1 MSSNLP
7 RITQKIF
14 AENAGDNIGQFGS
27 ALSGTANRTGDI
39 EAIQALPAWGQGW
52 AGAVISERDY
62 PPLEEMTGV
71 QKVFSQQIAYILQ
84 KGMPEWDNGTTYFQN
99 DMCRVGSMFYYS
111 KTDNNTGNNPDTD
124 KTNWGR
130 WNPAEGTYANI
141 DLSNL
146 SSSGQAILDSKL
158 NHTQVTNCILANNGA
173 EITKQ
178 SYEGAAYVN
187 NGCTVSEAEVVSGFG
202 ANNFILLNKTMTDS
216 NTFVMTIP
224 FKVNSTGGVQPL
236 AAINN
241 QDNCIQL
248 DGGVL
253 SLKYNGLEL
262 KGTVTVSTATQ
273 YYAILTRTE
282 TGYTLELKNS
292 LEEESEVLDTI
303 NLTSTAGYFGGKSI
317 YLGVDKSG
325 NFLKGEINLA
335 QLTITSGAEAYWNNT
350 ATSDFETVTLS
361 GSLQVLMPN
370 GRNADQTLKNVEQTI
385 TLNDVLLF
393 NNSTDS
399 SKTVLV
405 KQDGEVMIR
414 DFYAESDNA
423 PEIPLNGIWFDTDNN
438 IMYTQLNTYPN
449 FINSGVIVENGVVS
463 GFSEEDYLQLPEQ
476 YNLGG
481 NWDITLAVTPA
492 STTPTEPTQSTDAT
506 TPTDATSDTTPT
518 EPTEAT
524 PCGLIGNIEVSGEN
538 YIPDGVGLIYDGAGS
553 VTAVFRRADVYNVR
567 KTVVLSTAYEV
578 QKGTGETAEY
588 GYVQTAG
595 DEGSYVAA
603 DTQVYADSRFSTPLE
618 TAATDTWQYTGET
631 QENTQTLDGYTKTAG
646 STLVPGETVIYS
658 DANCTS
664 VQGTASGTDYVYTGA
679 TSVSIIGTLTDTV
692 TAGQENSVLL
702 SYDGANY
709 KLNQKTLASTD
720 NIRNTIT
727 IPLGKALSTDGY
739 FTGTINLN
747 NSKFSFWTWNGVGE
761 AIADLVPFVGGKI
774 GSISIEQR
782 TIVPNIE
789 IKGTLANN
797 NGIFSGFSNEN
808 MIIIPKTFSPGT
820 EPWEMV
826 FKVTTGTS
834 FTKRQR
840 IACSWNQDGGA
851 ACFFLSFGHGSE
863 HFNNLWLDMR
873 LTSEDTGASK
883 LGTFEFQP
891 GTTYWI
897 KASFTGTRYIVAY
910 SLSGEPDSYTNDI
923 EISSTETLYVQD
935 TGLVLGHTENLNN
948 YQTEFFLGSIDLNKS
963 YININGEPWWK
974 WNALTQPTSTY
985 IIGAAVIDK
994 PLNLT
999 FKQMVLDAI
1008 QNANPIGRPIFCL
1021 NGETLGNNEIW
1032 LEGATVSRTTY
1043 AELFA
1048 FYGTTYGE
1056 GDGSTTFEL
1065 PDFRNRTLWGSDTFG
1080 YIEAGLPNI
1089 TGWFRLCGTEKIAI
1103 TSGAFVAGSVNEGMY
1118 GQGHENGLNPRVDFD
1133 ASRANPIYGN
1143 TDTVQPP
1150 AIQVRV
1156 KTRYK

>member
-1 MSSNLP
+1 
-7 RITQKIF
+7 
-14 AENAGDNIGQFGS
+14 
-27 ALSGTANRTGDI
+27 
-39 EAIQALPAWGQGW
+39 
-52 AGAVISERDY
+52 
-62 PPLEEMTGV
+62 
-71 QKVFSQQIAYILQ
+71 
-84 KGMPEWDNGTTYFQN
+84 
-99 DMCRVGSMFYYS
+99 
-111 KTDNNTGNNPDTD
+111 
-124 KTNWGR
+124 
-130 WNPAEGTYANI
+130 
-141 DLSNL
+141 
-146 SSSGQAILDSKL
+146 
-158 NHTQVTNCILANNGA
+158 
-173 EITKQ
+173 
-178 SYEGAAYVN
+178 
-187 NGCTVSEAEVVSGFG
+187 
-202 ANNFILLNKTMTDS
+202 
-216 NTFVMTIP
+216 
-224 FKVNSTGGVQPL
+224 
-236 AAINN
+236 
-241 QDNCIQL
+241 
-248 DGGVL
+248 
-253 SLKYNGLEL
+253 
-262 KGTVTVSTATQ
+262 
-273 YYAILTRTE
+273 
-282 TGYTLELKNS
+282 
-292 LEEESEVLDTI
+292 
-303 NLTSTAGYFGGKSI
+303 
-317 YLGVDKSG
+317 
-325 NFLKGEINLA
+325 
-335 QLTITSGAEAYWNNT
+335 
-350 ATSDFETVTLS
+350 
-361 GSLQVLMPN
+361 
-370 GRNADQTLKNVEQTI
+370 
-385 TLNDVLLF
+385 
-393 NNSTDS
+393 
-399 SKTVLV
+399 
-405 KQDGEVMIR
+405 MIR

-423 PEIPLNGIWFDTDNN
+423 PEVPLNGIWFDTDNN
-438 IMYTQLNTYPN
+438 VMNTQLNTYPN

-747 NSKFSFWTWNGVGE
+747 NSKFSFWIWKGVGE

-840 IACSWNQDGGA
+840 IACSWNQDGGT
-851 ACFFLSFGHGSE
+851 ACFFLSFGQGSE

-974 WNALTQPTSTY
+974 WNGLTQPTSTY
-985 IIGAAVIDK
+985 IIGTAVIDK
-994 PLNLT
+994 PLNLSG
-999 FKQMVLDAI
+999 ASS
-1008 QNANPIGRPIFCL
+1008 QNLSALPLFTMM
-1021 NGETLGNNEIW
+1021 EFDHV
-1032 LEGATVSRTTY
+1032 LEGADAIGWALQGALITMTYPDAVNNVIEAYANGVETTY
-1043 AELFA
+1043 REIPCKKATDGRYIADIAQKTTIDELFNTTGVA
-1048 FYGTTYGE
+1048 DFYILDSANNQFY
-1056 GDGSTTFEL
+1056 L
-1065 PDFRNRTLWGSDTFG
+1065 PRNKWFHQHTDSAE
-1080 YIEAGLPNI
+1080 YVNNYNAPGLPNI
-1089 TGWFRLCGTEKIAI
+1089 TGWFRLCGTEKVAI

-1118 GQGHENGLNPRVDFD
+1118 GQGHENGLNPRVDFN
-1133 ASRANPIYGN
+1133 ASYSNSIYGSS
-1143 TDTVQPP
+1143 TTVQPP
-1150 AIQVRV
+1150 SSNKLLYYKVGNNVVNQSAINVGNVLGEMLNKADTNLTNTIPSQSFKDMSVGWGIPDYASGVTISSGYTAPTDGWIQYYVGSNPKGACNIIVNGINVITWAMDGTVPSDRTATCYV
-1156 KTRYK
+1156 AKGDYITFYGSGNSQIAKFYPLKGVSNV

>member
-14 AENAGDNIGQFGS
+14 AENTKTNIGQFGS
-27 ALSGTANRTGDI
+27 AKNGSPFRTGDI
-39 EAIQALPAWGQGW
+39 QQIQALTAWGEGW
-52 AGAVISERDY
+52 DAAVISDRNY

-292 LEEESEVLDTI
+292 LEEESEALDTI
-303 NLTSTAGYFGGKSI
+303 TLTSTAGYFGGKSI

-405 KQDGEVMIR
+405 K
-414 DFYAESDNA
+414 
-423 PEIPLNGIWFDTDNN
+423 
-438 IMYTQLNTYPN
+438 
-449 FINSGVIVENGVVS
+449 
-463 GFSEEDYLQLPEQ
+463 
-476 YNLGG
+476 
-481 NWDITLAVTPA
+481 
-492 STTPTEPTQSTDAT
+492 
-506 TPTDATSDTTPT
+506 
-518 EPTEAT
+518 
-524 PCGLIGNIEVSGEN
+524 
-538 YIPDGVGLIYDGAGS
+538 
-553 VTAVFRRADVYNVR
+553 
-567 KTVVLSTAYEV
+567 
-578 QKGTGETAEY
+578 
-588 GYVQTAG
+588 
-595 DEGSYVAA
+595 
-603 DTQVYADSRFSTPLE
+603 
-618 TAATDTWQYTGET
+618 
-631 QENTQTLDGYTKTAG
+631 
-646 STLVPGETVIYS
+646 
-658 DANCTS
+658 
-664 VQGTASGTDYVYTGA
+664 
-679 TSVSIIGTLTDTV
+679 
-692 TAGQENSVLL
+692 
-702 SYDGANY
+702 
-709 KLNQKTLASTD
+709 
-720 NIRNTIT
+720 
-727 IPLGKALSTDGY
+727 
-739 FTGTINLN
+739 
-747 NSKFSFWTWNGVGE
+747 
-761 AIADLVPFVGGKI
+761 
-774 GSISIEQR
+774 
-782 TIVPNIE
+782 
-789 IKGTLANN
+789 
-797 NGIFSGFSNEN
+797 
-808 MIIIPKTFSPGT
+808 
-820 EPWEMV
+820 
-826 FKVTTGTS
+826 
-834 FTKRQR
+834 
-840 IACSWNQDGGA
+840 
-851 ACFFLSFGHGSE
+851 
-863 HFNNLWLDMR
+863 
-873 LTSEDTGASK
+873 
-883 LGTFEFQP
+883 
-891 GTTYWI
+891 
-897 KASFTGTRYIVAY
+897 
-910 SLSGEPDSYTNDI
+910 
-923 EISSTETLYVQD
+923 
-935 TGLVLGHTENLNN
+935 
-948 YQTEFFLGSIDLNKS
+948 
-963 YININGEPWWK
+963 
-974 WNALTQPTSTY
+974 
-985 IIGAAVIDK
+985 
-994 PLNLT
+994 
-999 FKQMVLDAI
+999 
-1008 QNANPIGRPIFCL
+1008 
-1021 NGETLGNNEIW
+1021 
-1032 LEGATVSRTTY
+1032 
-1043 AELFA
+1043 
-1048 FYGTTYGE
+1048 
-1056 GDGSTTFEL
+1056 
-1065 PDFRNRTLWGSDTFG
+1065 
-1080 YIEAGLPNI
+1080 
-1089 TGWFRLCGTEKIAI
+1089 
-1103 TSGAFVAGSVNEGMY
+1103 
-1118 GQGHENGLNPRVDFD
+1118 
-1133 ASRANPIYGN
+1133 
-1143 TDTVQPP
+1143 
-1150 AIQVRV
+1150 
-1156 KTRYK
+1156 